1 MKLPGVLTH
10 RLPGVQLLRIGV
22 EHSSTSKGAG
32 KIAELE
38 FGSVV
43 LYYMNCKIL

>member
-22 EHSSTSKGAG
+22 EHSSTSKGR

-43 LYYMNCKIL
+43 LYYNYDHVY